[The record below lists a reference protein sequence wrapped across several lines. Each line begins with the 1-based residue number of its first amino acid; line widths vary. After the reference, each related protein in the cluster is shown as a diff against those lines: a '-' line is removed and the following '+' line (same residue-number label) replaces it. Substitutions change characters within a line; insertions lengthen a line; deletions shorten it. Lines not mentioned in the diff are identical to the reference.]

1 MDFLTVLQQ
10 CFYVFLACVGFSI
23 VFDVKKP
30 LFVGLACLIG
40 AFGWAVF
47 LLTPEAGAWSDVPRY
62 LLATITVSMLS
73 EICARILKAPATIF
87 LLIGIIPLVPG
98 GGLYYAMN
106 FLINGNYAMFAKKG
120 IQTAAYAGAIAV
132 GVSMVTSIV
141 RMISWKQITR
151 HFKPTPKK

>member
-1 MDFLTVLQQ
+1 M
-10 CFYVFLACVGFSI
+10 
-23 VFDVKKP
+23 
-30 LFVGLACLIG
+30 
-40 AFGWAVF
+40 
-47 LLTPEAGAWSDVPRY
+47 
-62 LLATITVSMLS
+62 
-73 EICARILKAPATIF
+73 
-87 LLIGIIPLVPG
+87 PG

-151 HFKPTPKK
+151 HFQPTPKK